1 MKKNIIDIL
10 AKSTQYTDVFIYK
23 QSKCFYEDY
32 NEYDIDFNIQ
42 ILFISFIQLMKTHEN
57 SNDIYVYRPNNDI
70 GVMFN
75 TNNDNVTDV
84 HIGYGGAGG

>member
-1 MKKNIIDIL
+1 MTMIL
-10 AKSTQYTDVFIYK
+10 ISIFKYF
-23 QSKCFYEDY
+23 
-32 NEYDIDFNIQ
+32 
-42 ILFISFIQLMKTHEN
+42 LISFIQLMKTHEN